1 MGYTDAH
8 GRPELVAQPFIAK
21 GAAAARVVDTS
32 DVDDTEETAAATDDG
47 DQATPTDNDDPT
59 PA

>member
-1 MGYTDAH
+1 MGYIDAH

-32 DVDDTEETAAATDDG
+32 EVDDTEETATDDG
-47 DQATPTDNDDPT
+47 EQATPTDNDDPT